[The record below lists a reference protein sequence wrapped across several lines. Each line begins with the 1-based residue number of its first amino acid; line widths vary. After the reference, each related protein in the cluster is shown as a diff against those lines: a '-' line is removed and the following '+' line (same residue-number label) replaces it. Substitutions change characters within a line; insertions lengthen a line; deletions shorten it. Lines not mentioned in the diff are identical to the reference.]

1 MLLKLAKIIPIP
13 KPNKDPCAGTSYR
26 PISLLSSIAKT
37 LEKVLLPYLTNN
49 IPQIKNQH
57 GFKTLHSTNTALH
70 QLTNQITQGFNK
82 KQPPLRTIVVSLDLS
97 KAFDTVNIHSLINKL
112 HQTTVSNT
120 IIKFLA
126 NYIKGRKCF
135 TQYQT
140 SKSNPQQFKIGVP
153 QAGGSISCFPQSVHI

>member
-1 MLLKLAKIIPIP
+1 MEISQNYPHSKS
-13 KPNKDPCAGTSYR
+13 NKDPCAGTSYR
-26 PISLLSSIAKT
+26 PISLLSPIAKT

-82 KQPPLRTIVVSLDLS
+82 EHPPLRTIDVSLDLS

-112 HQTTVSNT
+112 HQTTVPNT
-120 IIKFLA
+120 VIKFLA
-126 NYIKGRKCF
+126 NYVKGRKGYTVF
-135 TQYQT
+135 QD
-140 SKSNPQQFKIGVP
+140 SKSRPQQFTTGVVP
-153 QAGGSISCFPQSVHI
+153 QGGVLSPILFNLY